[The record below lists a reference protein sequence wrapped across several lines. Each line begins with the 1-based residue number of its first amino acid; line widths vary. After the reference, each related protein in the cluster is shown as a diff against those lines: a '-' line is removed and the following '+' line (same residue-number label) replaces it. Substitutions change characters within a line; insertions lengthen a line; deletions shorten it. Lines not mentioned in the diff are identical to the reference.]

1 MKWYVLDLPGYVPGG
16 IGMGPMLVVRVGLEL
31 LVAIFMGALAGF
43 WLDKETGRAFFP
55 MFSLLG
61 FLLGSSG
68 GMLLVYQTMK
78 LPGKAKLKEEKG
90 EDPVYDK
97 HPLPEKEA
105 KKSPGD
111 GEKLL

>member
-1 MKWYVLDLPGYVPGG
+1 VDWYVLDLPECFPGG

-43 WLDKETGRAFFP
+43 WLDKETDRAFFP
-55 MFSLLG
+55 LFSLLG

-78 LPGKAKLKEEKG
+78 LPGRARLKEERG
-90 EDPVYDK
+90 EDPIVDK
-97 HPLPEKEA
+97 HSLPEKESE
-105 KKSPGD
+105 KSPGND
-111 GEKLL
+111 EKLL